1 MSGHN
6 NYKIFE
12 EITMVK
18 ASPIAKA
25 IKYAL
30 LTTVSASFLSL
41 PVFAE
46 EAGAEEEVERISVT
60 GSRLKKQEFANAAP
74 VHVITGED
82 AVKTGVRTVAELLQ
96 NTSMA
101 NGQQMNTSFNSN
113 SGGSNA
119 SEPPPTGGVG
129 SSNIGL
135 RGLGAERTLILLN
148 GRRLGASGVRGAPS
162 QPDIGLI
169 PVAMIDR
176 VEVIT
181 EGASSIY
188 GADAVAGVINIIL
201 KDSFDGFEVSG
212 YMSDTEQGGGK
223 TSDFS
228 FITGF
233 EGDKAR
239 FTISGSYYDRERIAV
254 KDRTD
259 CIKKIVRTEA
269 GEKVS
274 TCSSRFW
281 DNTVLDFGTPS
292 PTGDF
297 AFFYTP
303 GQTDVGIPNYSSAF
317 GLPVP
322 SDPNIDINTGNQRE
336 RREYSAKHQDGVDR
350 LQADLVQPVTRYSLA
365 LNGAYMPDWFGGDEE
380 IFYEGYYFHRSL
392 TNTAS
397 TEQIFP
403 TAPAM
408 IPHEDENGNLV
419 VNADG
424 SHHMVDNP
432 LSPFPNDASNI
443 LTLEDLAQVRKV
455 ELNHFRFVTGI
466 RGDFTSEWLENNG
479 WSYEVS
485 ASYDRGVGE
494 QNQQVMNETNL
505 TLAMG
510 TLRLDNAGN
519 AICGISAPGGIG
531 FITPNP
537 CVPVDIFAPST
548 YSGGKY
554 GGGTFATQAERD
566 FLIGTRINTTTV
578 EQAMFSAF
586 MSGDL
591 FEFSSGGIASGSF
604 GMEYRND
611 TINSAGDMLGS
622 TGLIAAENPLTEGPT
637 KGSRNVMDFFG
648 EVGLPILVGQEYAEL
663 LEVELALRYT
673 DESNFGDELTNRAR
687 VTYKPTEDL
696 LFSTSYGTSF
706 RAPNLR
712 EQFLANQFGGVSGSA
727 DPCSVPAHIQTD
739 GAYNASAEDRS
750 ATVLANCTATGADF
764 TQIGL
769 NGVPT
774 IPTSASGNAADLK
787 PETSENITASF
798 KWTPVFD
805 GDFEF
810 DLGIT
815 YFSLEV
821 EDTIR
826 QVSAQTML
834 IRCFDSENL
843 SSPFCDRIEREQ
855 RGRPDSVNFP
865 SLVDTSFLNIG
876 EETSKGVDVNTH
888 FATNFEDV
896 MGFPV
901 HLRWDNQ
908 YTLQTERELTIF
920 KGETAEDLLED
931 FGTPEHRL
939 VSTLNLTSGDWNWMI
954 QASYLSGTEADD
966 DTAATQF
973 CDVGV
978 NASSNYNPNNRL
990 VGHPNTANV
999 CSAPSAVYVDTSI
1012 SYNTDDF
1019 SATFGIQNVA
1029 DKDAPLVDIAAGSNR
1044 GNMVT
1049 SSGYDL
1055 YGRTFFLTGT
1065 VRF

>member
-1 MSGHN
+1 
-6 NYKIFE
+6 
-12 EITMVK
+12 MVK

-41 PVFAE
+41 PTFAE
-46 EAGAEEEVERISVT
+46 EAGVEEEVERISVT

-74 VHVITGED
+74 VHVITGAD
-82 AVKTGVRTVAELLQ
+82 AIKTGVRTVAELLQ

-169 PVAMIDR
+169 PVAMVDR
-176 VEVIT
+176 VEIIT

-212 YMSDTEQGGGK
+212 YISDTEQGGGK

-233 EGDKAR
+233 EGDKAK

-269 GEKVS
+269 GKKIA

-281 DNTVLDFGTPS
+281 DNTVLEFGSPS

-303 GQTDVGIPNYSSAF
+303 GQTDVGIPNFSSAF
-317 GLPVP
+317 GLPDP
-322 SDPNIDINTGNQRE
+322 SSSVIDINTGNQRE
-336 RREYSAKHQDGVDR
+336 RREYSPLHQDGVDR
-350 LQADLVQPVTRYSLA
+350 MQADLVQPVTRYSLA
-365 LNGAYMPDWFGGDEE
+365 LNGSYMPDWFGGDEE
-380 IFYEGYYFHRSL
+380 IFYEGYYFHRSVK
-392 TNTAS
+392 NTAS

-403 TAPAM
+403 TAAAM
-408 IPHEDENGNLV
+408 IPHEDANGNLV

-424 SHHMVDNP
+424 SLNLVDNP

-443 LTLEDLAQVRKV
+443 LTLEDLAQVRNV
-455 ELNHFRFVTGI
+455 ELNHFRFVTGL
-466 RGDFTSEWLENNG
+466 RGDFTSEWLENNS
-479 WSYEVS
+479 WSYEMS
-485 ASYDRGVGE
+485 ASYDRGVGD
-494 QNQQVMNETNL
+494 QNQTVMNETNL
-505 TLAMG
+505 TLSLG

-537 CVPVDIFAPST
+537 CVPVDIFAPSVFT
-548 YSGGKY
+548 GGKY

-566 FLIGTRINTTTV
+566 FLLGTRINTTTV
-578 EQAMFSAF
+578 EQAMVSAF
-586 MSGDL
+586 MSGDM

-604 GMEYRND
+604 GMEYRKD
-611 TINSAGDMLGS
+611 TISSAGDMLGS
-622 TGLIAAENPLTEGPT
+622 TGLIAAENPLTEGAT
-637 KGSRNVMDFFG
+637 IGSRNVTDFFG
-648 EVGLPILVGQEYAEL
+648 EIGLPILVGQDYAEL

-673 DESNFGDELTNRAR
+673 DESNFGDELTQRVR

-696 LFSTSYGTSF
+696 LFSSSYGTSF

-712 EQFLANQFGGVSGSA
+712 EQFLANQFGGVAGSA

-750 ATVLANCTATGADF
+750 ATVLANCTATGADY

-769 NGVPT
+769 NGIPT
-774 IPTSASGNAADLK
+774 IPTSASGNVDDLK

-826 QVSAQTML
+826 QISAQTML
-834 IRCFDSENL
+834 IRCYDSENL
-843 SSPFCDRIEREQ
+843 SSPFCSRIEREQ

-865 SLVDTSFLNIG
+865 SLVDNSFINIG
-876 EETSKGVDVNTH
+876 SETSKGVDVNTH

-896 MGFPV
+896 LGLPV
-901 HLRWDNQ
+901 HLSWNNQ
-908 YTLQTERELTIF
+908 YTLQTERDLTIF
-920 KGETAEDLLED
+920 KGEDAEDLLGD
-931 FGTPEHRL
+931 FGTPEHKL

-966 DTAATQF
+966 DTSTTQF
-973 CDVGV
+973 CDTGA
-978 NASSNYNPNNRL
+978 NAAGNYNENNRL

-999 CSAPSAVYVDTSI
+999 CSAPAATYVDTSV
-1012 SYNTDDF
+1012 SYNSDDF
-1019 SATFGIQNVA
+1019 SATFGIQNVM